1 MRNIRIYIWAFFSLL
16 AFSSFAQE
24 TDRDFIRLGNKFYNE
39 GLMDEAATSYNKAL
53 DKKKSFE
60 AHYNLANVYALSGQD
75 STAFEE
81 YKKALDQPCTNVKK
95 KAKAFHN
102 MGNLMYSAGCLQM
115 KGQDSKATE
124 SFKNAVDLY
133 KSSLRNNPA
142 DDETR
147 YNLAMAQ
154 YMLKKS
160 QSEGGSQGE
169 DDKDEKKDNK
179 EKQNEQQQQEQK
191 QEQKQQQQERKDSM
205 SDEVVEQLL
214 NSAQQDENNIQRKI
228 QNQQG
233 QGQRR
238 QLEKDW

>member
-1 MRNIRIYIWAFFSLL
+1 MRNIRLYILVFFSLL

-24 TDRDFIRLGNKFYNE
+24 TDRDFIRLGNKYYNE

-60 AHYNLANVYALSGQD
+60 AHYTLANVYSLSGQD

-115 KGQDSKATE
+115 RGQDSKASE
-124 SFKNAVDLY
+124 SFKNAVELY
-133 KSSLRNNPA
+133 KSSLRNNPS

-154 YMLKKS
+154 YMLKKN
-160 QSEGGSQGE
+160 QSEGVGQGKDDE
-169 DDKDEKKDNK
+169 DEQKDEKEKKD
-179 EKQNEQQQQEQK
+179 EQQKQKQEQQQQQQHEQ
-191 QEQKQQQQERKDSM
+191 KDSM

>member
-1 MRNIRIYIWAFFSLL
+1 MRNIRLYILAFFSLL

-24 TDRDFIRLGNKFYNE
+24 TDRDFIRLGNKYYNE

-60 AHYNLANVYALSGQD
+60 AHYNLANMYALSGQD

-133 KSSLRNNPA
+133 KNSLRNNPA

-160 QSEGGSQGE
+160 QSEGGGQGK
-169 DDKDEKKDNK
+169 DDENEQKDEKEKKD
-179 EKQNEQQQQEQK
+179 EQQKQKQEQQQQQQHEQ
-191 QEQKQQQQERKDSM
+191 KDSM

>member
-1 MRNIRIYIWAFFSLL
+1 MRNIRLYILAFFSLL

-24 TDRDFIRLGNKFYNE
+24 TDRDFIRLGNKYYNE

-60 AHYNLANVYALSGQD
+60 AHYNLANVYAMSGQD

-81 YKKALDQPCTNVKK
+81 YKRALDQPCTNVKK

-115 KGQDSKATE
+115 RGQDSKASE
-124 SFKNAVDLY
+124 SFKNAVELY
-133 KSSLRNNPA
+133 KSSLRNNPS

-154 YMLKKS
+154 YMLKKN
-160 QSEGGSQGE
+160 QSEGGGQGKDGE
-169 DDKDEKKDNK
+169 NEQKDEK
-179 EKQNEQQQQEQK
+179 EKMDEQQKQKQEQQQQQQHEQ
-191 QEQKQQQQERKDSM
+191 KDSM
-205 SDEVVEQLL
+205 SDEVIEQLL